1 MPASASECIRRRGR
15 RGRLM
20 LPKKPGKEDGTPTS
34 YRPMCLQNVI
44 RKIYQRIQERRLT
57 EFLEQR
63 RTISGRQCGFRRGKS
78 NVDATL
84 ELEKSIDG
92 SESGTDSSDRRQDR
106 HRERVQL
113 HSMEG
118 DQGRAE
124 TEYMQQI
131 LGSYLSDRRS
141 EYPIAWRARVVP
153 SAEHDAALRRT
164 PRAADGEDGSGS
176 GSVGGNDVEPGGPS
190 YWLRWLYATAV
201 ERFVVYGKP
210 VWSEATTRN
219 PNVFGKVATTQ
230 KTVAI
235 KTIRGYRTIGV
246 YCEDSDYCRP
256 E

>member
-34 YRPMCLQNVI
+34 YRPMCLLNVI

-106 HRERVQL
+106 HCEL

-118 DQGRAE
+118 DQ
-124 TEYMQQI
+124 
-131 LGSYLSDRRS
+131 
-141 EYPIAWRARVVP
+141 
-153 SAEHDAALRRT
+153 ALRRT
-164 PRAADGEDGSGS
+164 PRAAHGEDGSGS

-190 YWLRWLYATAV
+190 YWRRWLYATAV
-201 ERFVVYGKP
+201 ERFVVYCKP
-210 VWSEATTRN
+210 VWSEATTRI
-219 PNVFGKVATTQ
+219 PKHGPEGHQGIEDGCQQDDSGIQDHRSVL
-230 KTVAI
+230 
-235 KTIRGYRTIGV
+235 RGL
-246 YCEDSDYCRP
+246 
-256 E
+256 